1 MGVARH
7 VRKLVLILGKC
18 INMHGDN
25 VPHPAIEDGSL
36 TTIMNT
42 VFRGDE
48 GYPYSTSD
56 YTLALWGFAEWEG
69 DPIGLLDTRITTL
82 ELKYLHGVPPTM
94 LKGRQVK
101 HISISNI
108 SFQWTLNSQDVP
120 EYTALGPWKFN
131 HLESLDILGAQG
143 FFDLITPGEFPM
155 LKALSFTLNL
165 EDLTLNFY
173 SEHVFP
179 GFRVD
184 YRHLSRLTRLTI
196 NLLLVK
202 YNTSSTPIES
212 STHQI
217 LNLLDPH
224 LPPLSRL
231 EIFIDRGFISDSI
244 LYQEIGLVHDIPT
257 EIDCAAIDAVLAQ
270 HAPSAIST
278 IALRFRITL
287 WRDVGTALSLETFRQ
302 DGLAVLREAEV
313 STTTI
318 PQTWEDRGQVDVLQ
332 YRGMFSVE
340 YTTTTT

>member
-1 MGVARH
+1 
-7 VRKLVLILGKC
+7 
-18 INMHGDN
+18 
-25 VPHPAIEDGSL
+25 
-36 TTIMNT
+36 
-42 VFRGDE
+42 
-48 GYPYSTSD
+48 
-56 YTLALWGFAEWEG
+56 
-69 DPIGLLDTRITTL
+69 
-82 ELKYLHGVPPTM
+82 
-94 LKGRQVK
+94 
-101 HISISNI
+101 
-108 SFQWTLNSQDVP
+108 
-120 EYTALGPWKFN
+120 
-131 HLESLDILGAQG
+131 
-143 FFDLITPGEFPM
+143 
-155 LKALSFTLNL
+155 
-165 EDLTLNFY
+165 
-173 SEHVFP
+173 
-179 GFRVD
+179 VD

-196 NLLLVK
+196 DLLLVK

-231 EIFIDRGFISDSI
+231 EISIDRGFISDSI

-270 HAPSAIST
+270 HPPSATST

-302 DGLAVLREAEV
+302 DGLAVLREAFPRLNAGPRRRVYDSEV